1 MRGTPHRLVVA
12 AVVAAIMIM
21 VALMARSDAGP
32 DRIAFPAKF
41 KEGVVY
47 QIADHHD
54 VKQYRELYASAA
66 AIAAAKK
73 GDPLPDGTV
82 LTLVQFKAQVDAQG
96 NPVKDASSS
105 RAPARH
111 SSSSRR
117 ASSPTTARCTPT

>member
-1 MRGTPHRLVVA
+1 MTGQHITQRGALMRGTPRRLVVA
-12 AVVAAIMIM
+12 ASAMAIVM

-41 KEGVVY
+41 KDGVLY
-47 QIADHHD
+47 QVADRHD

-82 LTLVQFKAQVDAQG
+82 LTLVQYKAQVDAQG
-96 NPVKDASSS
+96 NPVKDAK
-105 RAPARH
+105 
-111 SSSSRR
+111 
-117 ASSPTTARCTPT
+117 